1 MKEYL
6 KLSESDLKKIGGLV
20 DPGEVFAPVES
31 QKGWY
36 ISNFGRLI
44 SFRRNEPCVMKTFF
58 RNGYEYIITRN
69 TVNGKRIATQHAIHK
84 MVADAFLEV
93 PDWIKEGDV
102 IEIHHFEKVNKK
114 KRIPFIHR
122 AENLGH
128 APKCIHRVIDAV
140 EEVAIYE
147 NDKYESYEFIEASF
161 KLGIDPYQLAD
172 IVREEA
178 DLIVGRYMY
187 YYRTIK
193 RGNKAVDIN
202 IRVKRYGKT
211 LDIYR
216 KKKLIRK
223 VGV

>member
-1 MKEYL
+1 MIDL
-6 KLSESDLKKIGGLV
+6 KSFLKINDVPEDKLPDVLSEMS
-20 DPGEVFAPVES
+20 
-31 QKGWY
+31 
-36 ISNFGRLI
+36 
-44 SFRRNEPCVMKTFF
+44 
-58 RNGYEYIITRN
+58 
-69 TVNGKRIATQHAIHK
+69 
-84 MVADAFLEV
+84 ADAFLEV
-93 PDWIKEGDV
+93 PDWIREGDV

-114 KRIPFIHR
+114 KRAPFVHR

-140 EEVAIYE
+140 AEVAIYG
-147 NDKYESYEFIEASF
+147 NNKYESYKFIEASF
-161 KLGIDPYQLAD
+161 ELGIDPYQLAD

-187 YYRTIK
+187 YSRTLK